1 MENGINGINKS
12 VRYLYTRSYDILKFN
27 DLIRDKNFPTD
38 KCCCK
43 LKLILK
49 LLFLRKN

>member
-27 DLIRDKNFPTD
+27 DLIRLLQIEAYIETALSKKKLNF
-38 KCCCK
+38 
-43 LKLILK
+43 LK
-49 LLFLRKN
+49 